1 MLRKLFVIP
10 VKLYQ
15 FCISPFLGAS
25 CRFEPTCSNY
35 TIEAIDT
42 HGIFK
47 GIGMAAKRISRCH
60 PLGSS
65 GYDPVKDKES
75 SKD

>member
-15 FCISPFLGAS
+15 FCISPFFGAS

-35 TIEAIDT
+35 AIEAIDMY
-42 HGIFK
+42 GVIK
-47 GIGMAAKRISRCH
+47 GVGMAIKRISRCH
-60 PLGSS
+60 PMGGA
-65 GYDPVKDKES
+65 GYDPIKEKS
-75 SKD
+75 SK